1 MTLLNFLYMFHLSKV
16 LLDLSMY
23 KYQFGLKK
31 KKKKKKKKKRKSK
44 AIKPGPV
51 ALRG

>member
-23 KYQFGLKK
+23 KYQSDLTK
-31 KKKKKKKKKRKSK
+31 
-44 AIKPGPV
+44 V
-51 ALRG
+51 LLD